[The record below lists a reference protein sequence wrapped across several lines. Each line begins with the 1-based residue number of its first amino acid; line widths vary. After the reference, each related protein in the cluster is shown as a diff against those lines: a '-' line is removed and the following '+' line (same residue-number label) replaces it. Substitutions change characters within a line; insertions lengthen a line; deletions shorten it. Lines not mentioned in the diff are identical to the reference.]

1 MSDFRN
7 PYTLSGAGLF
17 MLSSL
22 FVCYITIKRISTPS
36 IWVALY
42 WIIILFTSFNAVAK
56 SFVNESRSRMLYYY
70 TLINPAQ
77 FILAKMC
84 YHAVLMLLLSITG
97 VVIYSTLFQ
106 MTIQDPLLFWTGA
119 MLGSTGLAFVLS
131 LLSTIAAKAGNN
143 LTLLAILGL
152 PILLP
157 LILVSSTL
165 TKNAIDGLDWAVQW
179 KYAFVLLGLNVVC
192 FSLSVILFPYL
203 WRE

>member
-1 MSDFRN
+1 
-7 PYTLSGAGLF
+7 
-17 MLSSL
+17 
-22 FVCYITIKRISTPS
+22 
-36 IWVALY
+36 
-42 WIIILFTSFNAVAK
+42 
-56 SFVNESRSRMLYYY
+56 MLYYY

-84 YHAVLMLLLSITG
+84 YHAVLMLLLSIAG

-157 LILVSSTL
+157 LILVSSAL